1 VSTPI
6 SAPPPTALLTV
17 DRTPVHLEGSGPDTL
32 VMLHGWP
39 DSLVLWDT
47 LVARLATRRRC
58 ARFTLPCYDPAD
70 DRPAPT
76 LDAMIAHVAA
86 IVDAVSPQAPVT
98 LVLHDWG
105 AFYGYQYAMRHPDR
119 VARIVGVDIGDTA
132 SGEYL
137 RSLPARAK
145 AMIVGYQSVLAMAY
159 WMPARLGD
167 AVTRQM
173 ARWLRAPA
181 APDTIRARLN
191 YPYASMLGGGFRGAR
206 PLRVACPML
215 FVYGTRKPF
224 LFHAPAWAE
233 RLAAAPDCAV
243 KGLRTGHWVM
253 TAEPEAFNR
262 IVEDWLDG
270 RG

>member
-1 VSTPI
+1 MAAAAVSPI
-6 SAPPPTALLTV
+6 LSV
-17 DRTPVHLEGSGPDTL
+17 DGTPVHLDGSGPETL
-32 VMLHGWP
+32 VMIHGWP

-47 LVARLATRRRC
+47 LVARLAPRRRC

-70 DRPAPT
+70 DRPAPDLEQMT
-76 LDAMIAHVAA
+76 AHIAA

-119 VARIVGVDIGDTA
+119 VARIVGVDIGDTV
-132 SGEYL
+132 SGEYR

-145 AMIVGYQSVLAMAY
+145 AMIGGYQSVLALAY
-159 WMPARLGD
+159 RMPARLGD
-167 AVTRQM
+167 AVTRRM

-181 APDTIRARLN
+181 DPATVHARMN
-191 YPYASMLGGGFRGAR
+191 YPYTAMLGGGFRGAR
-206 PLRVACPML
+206 PLPAACPML

-233 RLAAAPDCAV
+233 RLAATPGCAV
-243 KGLRTGHWVM
+243 HGLRTGHWVM
-253 TAEPEAFNR
+253 RGQPDMFDR